1 MPFDPS
7 LPADHSP
14 LSSAEMRAQLNALND
29 LITGLTAQVAALQTQ
44 LATRA
49 PRVDNLSALNI
60 PFHDPP
66 TPDDLQAVGDYASGI
81 VFALQQP

>member
-1 MPFDPS
+1 
-7 LPADHSP
+7 
-14 LSSAEMRAQLNALND
+14 
-29 LITGLTAQVAALQTQ
+29 
-44 LATRA
+44 LA
-49 PRVDNLSALNI
+49 ALNI